1 MPTVLHEAPM
11 ELLRRSPQLAAV
23 LLRDLGITVPP
34 HANAAM
40 ASSDLTAILPAELR
54 ADAVIIFSAASRPKL
69 AVVIE
74 VQRRYDK
81 GKTYTWPAYLTQ
93 VRAARHCPAILLV
106 ICPSPATATLYRT
119 PITTGH
125 PGFDLIPL
133 VIDAAT
139 LRAPDTLDAAAAAPE
154 LTVLAVLTG
163 ALNLDRDDTRRLVLD
178 TLATLDDTRLATYTV
193 FIRAAASPQARK
205 ALEDLM
211 TTRYKDDFVDRLLA
225 EGEAKGKAEGEAKGK
240 AEGEA
245 KGKAEGEAL
254 IVLRI
259 LAARGLEVPTDIRQ
273 RVLSCA
279 DTSQL
284 ETWADRAVTAATL
297 DDVFST

>member
-1 MPTVLHEAPM
+1 
-11 ELLRRSPQLAAV
+11 
-23 LLRDLGITVPP
+23 
-34 HANAAM
+34 
-40 ASSDLTAILPAELR
+40 
-54 ADAVIIFSAASRPKL
+54 
-69 AVVIE
+69 
-74 VQRRYDK
+74 
-81 GKTYTWPAYLTQ
+81 
-93 VRAARHCPAILLV
+93 
-106 ICPSPATATLYRT
+106 
-119 PITTGH
+119 
-125 PGFDLIPL
+125 
-133 VIDAAT
+133 
-139 LRAPDTLDAAAAAPE
+139 
-154 LTVLAVLTG
+154 
-163 ALNLDRDDTRRLVLD
+163 LNLDRDDTRRLVLD

-245 KGKAEGEAL
+245 KGKAEGEAKGKAEGEAKGKAEGEAL

-259 LAARGLEVPTDIRQ
+259 LTARGLEVPTEIRQ

-284 ETWADRAVTAATL
+284 ETWADRAATATTL